1 MKRRDYITA
10 LALYITYFVHGIGVS
25 ILSQYKESLAAA
37 WQATG
42 ISTVLQVIAALGLGR
57 LVALPISGYVSD
69 RFGRK
74 VSGLIG
80 ILFYAVYFFG
90 IATTSSSKMAYGL
103 AVFGG
108 IANSFLD
115 TCVTPTILEMFGEKG
130 GTANMFTKFSM
141 SIGQF
146 LLPFMIGAVA
156 TMALS
161 YRALFYLMGGL
172 IALDGVLIALLPF
185 PNMKKGEE
193 HIAAPFALKKEA
205 LPAIL
210 MGFTATSTFIL
221 WLNCN
226 QELGALYGMADPSKI
241 QSFYALGTIVAILAT
256 AFIVLKKW
264 STEDVL
270 IAYPAISLLALI
282 GVYFIKTPLAAVV
295 AGFLIGYGG
304 AGGVLQLVVAEAN
317 SHYPDHKG
325 KITSVVMIASSIA
338 NYVVLALAGKLTALT
353 GVNAPRYVLVLN
365 MAITLASV
373 LLALRLKRQKRA

>member
-25 ILSQYKESLAAA
+25 ILSQYKESLAGA
-37 WQATG
+37 WQAPG

-57 LVALPISGYVSD
+57 LVALPLSGYVSD

-80 ILFYAVYFFG
+80 IFFYAVYFFG
-90 IATTSSSKMAYGL
+90 IAVTSSPKMAYGL
-103 AVFGG
+103 AVLGG

-146 LLPFMIGAVA
+146 LLPFMIGAA
-156 TMALS
+156 TTMALS
-161 YRALFYLMGGL
+161 YRALFYIMGGL
-172 IALDGVLIALLPF
+172 IALDGVLIVFLPF
-185 PNMKKGEE
+185 PKTKKGEDHME
-193 HIAAPFALKKEA
+193 APFTIKKEA
-205 LPAIL
+205 LPAIF
-210 MGFTATSTFIL
+210 MGFTATSTFVL

-264 STEDVL
+264 STEEVL
-270 IAYPAISLLALI
+270 IAYPVISLLALI

-317 SHYPDHKG
+317 SYYPDHKG
-325 KITSVVMIASSIA
+325 KITSVVMIASSLA
-338 NYVVLALAGKLTALT
+338 NYVVLALAGKITALSAT
-353 GVNAPRYVLVLN
+353 NAPRYVLVLN
-365 MAITLASV
+365 MAVTLASIF
-373 LLALRLKRQKRA
+373 LALQLKRQKRA

>member
-1 MKRRDYITA
+1 MKRSHYITA
-10 LALYITYFVHGIGVS
+10 FALYMTYFVHGIGVS
-25 ILSQYKESLAAA
+25 ILSQYKESLASA
-37 WQATG
+37 WQAPG
-42 ISTVLQVIAALGLGR
+42 IATVLQVIAALGLGR

-74 VSGLIG
+74 TSGLIG
-80 ILFYAVYFFG
+80 VFFYALYFFG
-90 IATTSSSKMAYGL
+90 IAATSSPKMAYGL
-103 AVFGG
+103 AVLGG

-115 TCVTPTILEMFGEKG
+115 TCVTPTILEIFGEKG

-146 LLPFMIGAVA
+146 LLPFMIGAA
-156 TMALS
+156 TTMAFT

-172 IALDGVLIALLPF
+172 IALDGMVIACLPF
-185 PNMKKGEE
+185 PKTEKGTAYTSE
-193 HIAAPFALKKEA
+193 PFVFKKEA

-210 MGFTATSTFIL
+210 MGFTATATFIL

-256 AFIVLKKW
+256 AFVVLKKW

-270 IAYPAISLLALI
+270 IAYPMMSLLALVFI
-282 GVYFIKTPLAAVV
+282 YFVKTPLALLV
-295 AGFLIGYGG
+295 AGFFIGYGG

-317 SHYPDHKG
+317 SYYPDHKG
-325 KITSVVMIASSIA
+325 KITSVVMIASSVA
-338 NYVVLALAGKLTALT
+338 NYAVLALAGKLTAMS
-353 GVNAPRYVLVLN
+353 GIDAPRYVVLFN

-373 LLALRLKRQKRA
+373 LLAMQLKRQKRA

>member
-25 ILSQYKESLAAA
+25 ILSQYKESLAEA
-37 WQATG
+37 WQAPG

-57 LVALPISGYVSD
+57 LVALPLSGYVSD

-90 IATTSSSKMAYGL
+90 IAVTSSPKMAYGL
-103 AVFGG
+103 AVLGG

-146 LLPFMIGAVA
+146 LLPFMIGAA
-156 TMALS
+156 TTMALS
-161 YRALFYLMGGL
+161 YRALFYIMGGL
-172 IALDGVLIALLPF
+172 IALDGALIAFLPF
-185 PNMKKGEE
+185 PKTKKGED
-193 HIAAPFALKKEA
+193 HMKAPFTIKKEA
-205 LPAIL
+205 LPAIF

-270 IAYPAISLLALI
+270 IAYPVISLLALI
-282 GVYFIKTPLAAVV
+282 GVYFIKTPLAAIV

-317 SHYPDHKG
+317 SYYPDHKG

-338 NYVVLALAGKLTALT
+338 NYVVLALAGKITALLAT
-353 GVNAPRYVLVLN
+353 NAPRYVLVLN
-365 MAITLASV
+365 MAVTLASIF
-373 LLALRLKRQKRA
+373 LALQLKRQKRA